1 MLEKDLAA
9 ALGMSVSID
18 HDAGGESGKM
28 TIRYSSLED
37 LDEVCRRLSIMGD
50 VLAD

>member
-1 MLEKDLAA
+1 
-9 ALGMSVSID
+9 MSVSID
-18 HDAGGESGKM
+18 HDAGGAGGRV
-28 TIRYSSLED
+28 TIRYASLED